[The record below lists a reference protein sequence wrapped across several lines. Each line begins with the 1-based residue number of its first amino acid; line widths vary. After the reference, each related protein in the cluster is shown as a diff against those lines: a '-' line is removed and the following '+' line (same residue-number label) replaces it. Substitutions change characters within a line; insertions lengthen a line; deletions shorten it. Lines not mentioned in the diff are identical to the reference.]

1 MSETDQNPKQSPRD
15 RNRVLAMI
23 PMRYRVVIGVF
34 IFTLGLWLIS
44 LGHFDHYFKSMD
56 RQIILNN
63 GMLLL
68 AGPRPYVVF
77 RYEMVRP
84 VVASIG
90 LAVCVALYP
99 LLRTNAGV
107 ALLAFLLN
115 FVACGMGDAWN
126 PLSAL
131 CVLVFDV
138 ALLIRG
144 VEVITNLGSKPPPPG
159 ICTNCGY
166 DLRATPERCPECGT
180 PVFRMA
186 DLRPNLHSPQDLQS
200 LENLQPDRP
209 NEL

>member
-1 MSETDQNPKQSPRD
+1 MSETGQNQAQSPRD

-23 PMRYRVVIGVF
+23 PMRYSVVIGVF

-56 RQIILNN
+56 RQIILDN
-63 GMLLL
+63 GTLLL

-77 RYEMVRP
+77 RYDMARP

-99 LLRTNAGV
+99 LLRTTGGV
-107 ALLAFLLN
+107 AVLAVLLN
-115 FVACGMGDAWN
+115 YVACGIGDAGN
-126 PLSAL
+126 PLTAL

-138 ALLIRG
+138 ALFIHG
-144 VEVITNLGSKPPPPG
+144 VEVFTKLRNQPPPKG
-159 ICTNCGY
+159 ICIKCGY

-180 PVFRMA
+180 PVFRIA
-186 DLRPNLHSPQDLQS
+186 ELRPNLQPPQDHQSPQT
-200 LENLQPDRP
+200 LQPDRP
-209 NEL
+209 DEL